1 MKLDYLKE
9 KKEIVSIGLLG
20 VSAVFGI
27 VILFEVG
34 GYFLAPA
41 RAASLVEKFIKNS
54 EPDANDVKEQFD
66 KFRTIAN
73 DLKRK
78 NLFVPPV
85 PKRHP
90 VSVVL
95 GIFGSEALINGK
107 WYKTGDKVGD
117 AKVVAVEPTRVRIE
131 WEGNEKIF
139 SPIMGGSSSASEG
152 PRPSR
157 PGIVA
162 SRGGDRRE
170 GPSVVQAG
178 PGPGGGGMMGGGFG
192 DREAMR
198 ARFENMSEAERQAFR
213 DRMRERFGGG
223 RGGPGGGGGFGGGPG
238 GRGGPGGG
246 GGGPGRGGPGGG
258 GSGRGGGGL
267 GRGPGGGPGGRR

>member
-9 KKEIVSIGLLG
+9 KKEIVSVVLLG
-20 VSAVFGI
+20 ASVIFGI

-41 RAASLVEKFIKNS
+41 RAASLVEKFIKDS

-66 KFRTIAN
+66 KFRTMAN

-107 WYKTGDKVGD
+107 WYKAGDRVGD

-139 SPIMGGSSSASEG
+139 SPIMGGGTSASEG
-152 PRPSR
+152 SRSSR
-157 PGIVA
+157 PGIA
-162 SRGGDRRE
+162 AGRGDDRRE

-178 PGPGGGGMMGGGFG
+178 PGGGMGGEGGMMGGGFG

-198 ARFENMSEAERQAFR
+198 ARFENMSEAERMAFR
-213 DRMRERFGGG
+213 ERMRERFGG

-246 GGGPGRGGPGGG
+246 GPGRGGPGGG
-258 GSGRGGGGL
+258 GSGRGGGGS
-267 GRGPGGGPGGRR
+267 GRGSGGRPGMR

>member
-1 MKLDYLKE
+1 MKLDYLRE
-9 KKEIVSIGLLG
+9 KKEIVSVVLF
-20 VSAVFGI
+20 VASAIFGI

-41 RAASLVEKFIKNS
+41 RAASLVEKFIKDS
-54 EPDANDVKEQFD
+54 EPDANDVKEQLA

-95 GIFGSEALINGK
+95 GIFGSEALINDK
-107 WYKTGDKVGD
+107 WYKAGDKVGD
-117 AKVVAVEPTRVRIE
+117 ARVVAVEPTQVRIE

-152 PRPSR
+152 SKSSR
-157 PGIVA
+157 PGIA
-162 SRGGDRRE
+162 SRGDDRRE

-178 PGPGGGGMMGGGFG
+178 PGGGMGGEGGMRGGF

-198 ARFENMSEAERQAFR
+198 ARFENMSEAERMAFR
-213 DRMRERFGGG
+213 ERMRESFGG

-238 GRGGPGGG
+238 GRGGF
-246 GGGPGRGGPGGG
+246 GGGPGGRGGPG
-258 GSGRGGGGL
+258 SGGGGT
-267 GRGPGGGPGGRR
+267 GRGSGGGPGGRR